1 VKVNGLL
8 RSRRDALVALSAL
21 SASVLAGC
29 ESFGRLPIRTLDAP
43 FIVTKEDVVEGM
55 LRLAGVGPNDV
66 VYDLGCGDGRIP
78 IMAAQKFGARGVGVE
93 IDTVLVKLARENAVK
108 AGVANRVEFR
118 LEDLFKTDVR
128 PATVMALF
136 LLPEMME
143 RLKFTFRQQ
152 LRPGSRIVAHEFGMG
167 GDWPPDRSVKVGS
180 STIHLWTVK

>member
-1 VKVNGLL
+1 VKGIL
-8 RSRRDALVALSAL
+8 RSRRDALAALGALGASA
-21 SASVLAGC
+21 LAGC
-29 ESFGRLPIRTLDAP
+29 ESFARLPIRTPDAP

-93 IDTVLVKLARENAVK
+93 IDTVLVKLARDNAVK

-128 PATVMALF
+128 GATVMALF

-167 GDWPPDRSVKVGS
+167 GDWPPDRSAKVGS